1 MVDVNEQT
9 STMYTFFL
17 THMRNNIRN
26 LINKW
31 GGGGVALDIL
41 SYKKRKMNVALQ
53 V

>member
-31 GGGGVALDIL
+31 GGVALDIL